1 MRFMIRYTI
10 RCAVL
15 LLNTSRCHI
24 YHRPLKASSI
34 RFTLTDAFS
43 QPLPLTNMIRITFVV
58 GAGKLSRQKYDEKA
72 MLAVTSTLK
81 ELKYIEDRGASCV
94 NECAGCYK
102 TQHDTGKSLFTVL
115 VFPRLAIG
123 RTTHTI
129 SNKQGEEEYEPL
141 IPMNSPGYKM
151 ATCKL
156 STFHNLLTTYCH
168 TYSEKKECL
177 HCLEGLLQVE
187 KAIEGKMMVGQPLDA
202 AEQAFYNESCELKE
216 KYVYT
221 QQESNKH
228 IDEGKVTNHERR
240 ILIEMNETRIAM
252 LMSEKRATSV
262 AEKLKKALIR
272 KTQLQ
277 ERLRDEVLAM
287 HSSSY
292 PPPLR
297 YESKISTLR
306 KKLQPIL
313 ALEESSR
320 GRFLT
325 LEETRA
331 LSTKEELLIEIND
344 LEEGSRGWFEDDDA
358 FQERLE
364 KSRSRAQQTKGKSM
378 MRATASNKEGG
389 SGSSIVNKWILPGEK
404 PKSQW
409 GSGKSKVKG
418 KGGAVFTAMMLDS
431 SSDEEE
437 DDNLDLKRDDD
448 PLKKKEHI
456 AASNILVSKT
466 LAAESSEA
474 MTDKLV
480 PQAAKKKKK
489 KKSKAKTADHEPAT
503 VEEMV
508 VTTDVRTED
517 SGVPLSVSSSLLEFW
532 RILLLPVCM
541 AIITILLSPVMSM
554 FNGRGKGDKTTKKKQ
569 R

>member
-1 MRFMIRYTI
+1 MYNLNPPFFRHHY
-10 RCAVL
+10 L
-15 LLNTSRCHI
+15 L
-24 YHRPLKASSI
+24 YVLKATSI
-34 RFTLTDAFS
+34 RTTLTDAFS

-81 ELKYIEDRGASCV
+81 ELEYVEDRGASCV

-102 TQHDTGKSLFTVL
+102 TQHDTGKNLFTVI
-115 VFPRLAIG
+115 VFPRLTIG
-123 RTTHTI
+123 RTTAATN
-129 SNKQGEEEYEPL
+129 NKQEEYEPL
-141 IPMNSPGYKM
+141 IPWNSQGYKM
-151 ATCKL
+151 AICTL
-156 STFHNLLTTYCH
+156 STFHNLLTTYCP

-187 KAIEGKMMVGQPLDA
+187 KAIEGKMMVGQPLDI
-202 AEQAFYNESCELKE
+202 AEQAFYDESCELKE

-228 IDEGKVTNHERR
+228 IDEGKVTNNERR
-240 ILIEMNETRIAM
+240 TLIEMNEKRIAM
-252 LMSEKRATSV
+252 LMSEKNSASV

-272 KTQLQ
+272 KSQLQ

-287 HSSSY
+287 HSSTY

-297 YESKISTLR
+297 HENKISTLR
-306 KKLQPIL
+306 KKLQPLL

-320 GRFLT
+320 GRFLS

-331 LSTKEELLIEIND
+331 LSTKEELLMEIND
-344 LEEGSRGWFEDDDA
+344 LEEASRGWFEDDDA

-378 MRATASNKEGG
+378 MRASASNKEGG

-409 GSGKSKVKG
+409 GATSGKSKVKG

-431 SSDEEE
+431 SSDDEEE
-437 DDNLDLKRDDD
+437 EVDHPDGKERDDQ
-448 PLKKKEHI
+448 PLKKEEHI
-456 AASNILVSKT
+456 ALSNILLST
-466 LAAESSEA
+466 LESSG
-474 MTDKLV
+474 TTIDKLV
-480 PQAAKKKKK
+480 PQAEKKKKK

-508 VTTDVRTED
+508 VTTAVSTED

-532 RILLLPVCM
+532 KTILLPVCM
-541 AIITILLSPVMSM
+541 AIITLLLSPVKSM
-554 FNGRGKGDKTTKKKQ
+554 FSGRGKIDTTTKKK
-569 R
+569 RR

>member
-1 MRFMIRYTI
+1 MLYH
-10 RCAVL
+10 L
-15 LLNTSRCHI
+15 TSFFF
-24 YHRPLKASSI
+24 HRPLKASSI
-34 RFTLTDAFS
+34 RSTLTDAFS

-81 ELKYIEDRGASCV
+81 ELEYVEDRGASCV

-102 TQHDTGKSLFTVL
+102 TQHDTGKNLFTVL
-115 VFPRLAIG
+115 IFPRLAIV
-123 RTTHTI
+123 RTTHAATN
-129 SNKQGEEEYEPL
+129 NKQGEEEYEPL

-156 STFHNLLTTYCH
+156 STFHNLLTTYCP

-187 KAIEGKMMVGQPLDA
+187 KAIEGKMMIGQPLDVS
-202 AEQAFYNESCELKE
+202 EQAFYDESCELKE

-221 QQESNKH
+221 QQESNEH
-228 IDEGKVTNHERR
+228 INEGKVTNHERR
-240 ILIEMNETRIAM
+240 ILIKMNEKRIAM
-252 LMSEKRATSV
+252 LMSEKKSTSV

-277 ERLRDEVLAM
+277 EKARDEVLAM
-287 HSSSY
+287 HLSTY

-297 YESKISTLR
+297 HENKISTLR
-306 KKLQPIL
+306 KKLQPLL
-313 ALEESSR
+313 ALEELSR

-331 LSTKEELLIEIND
+331 LSTKERLLMEIND

-378 MRATASNKEGG
+378 MRATASNKEGC

-409 GSGKSKVKG
+409 EATSGKSKVKG

-431 SSDEEE
+431 SGDEEE
-437 DDNLDLKRDDD
+437 DDDLDLE
-448 PLKKKEHI
+448 LKKKEHI
-456 AASNILVSKT
+456 ASSNILVSKT
-466 LAAESSEA
+466 LAAESSET

-508 VTTDVRTED
+508 VTTAVSTED
-517 SGVPLSVSSSLLEFW
+517 SDVPLSVSSSLLEFW
-532 RILLLPVCM
+532 RTLLLPLCM
-541 AIITILLSPVMSM
+541 AIITLLLSPVMSI

-569 R
+569 PN